1 MQLLRT
7 FSVFVCAYLASGM
20 IVMICASALMQ
31 VWPPSDPARAVAF
44 PQALAMAVGLGF
56 GLWAA
61 IHYHRRKL
69 ALRQDP
75 ARHPDSRDDS
85 R

>member
-20 IVMICASALMQ
+20 VVMICASALMQ
-31 VWPPSDPARAVAF
+31 VWRPSDPSSAVTF
-44 PQALAMAVGLGF
+44 PQALAMAVGLGC

-69 ALRQDP
+69 ALRRDTARRPDP
-75 ARHPDSRDDS
+75 DDEVT
-85 R
+85 